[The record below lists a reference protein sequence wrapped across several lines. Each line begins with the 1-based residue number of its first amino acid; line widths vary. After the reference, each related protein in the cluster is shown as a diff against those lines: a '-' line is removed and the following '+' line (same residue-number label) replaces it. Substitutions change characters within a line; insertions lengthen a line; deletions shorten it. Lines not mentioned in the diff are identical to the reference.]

1 MLCTTTKSDEN
12 NSKAA
17 PGRVPSYRDTAAQPP
32 QAPAEKT
39 PGRNRNTPRSFPPIP
54 SVFGDTGIFR
64 FAQKLIKIISK
75 STLSDTEHSCYL
87 WAVFSVDLC
96 HSTADQ
102 TAADCKP
109 AVNPAFSG
117 QV

>member
-1 MLCTTTKSDEN
+1 MLCTTTTSDEN

-75 STLSDTEHSCYL
+75 STLS
-87 WAVFSVDLC
+87 F
-96 HSTADQ
+96 
-102 TAADCKP
+102 
-109 AVNPAFSG
+109 
-117 QV
+117 